1 MHKLNI
7 VVVALGAASL
17 PIVAHRDAY
26 TAIAGIRSDDVH
38 GTYAVATG
46 IARQTPPESW
56 APQDPADGIWRAGRA
71 AINASEWSKAA
82 EQFRRIRTD
91 NALRSSVYRGP
102 AHYWEAYARAQMGG
116 SAQLRQ
122 AQSLLTTL
130 QEDFPETAR
139 EIRDAASLLATV
151 EGRLSREYGDQGS
164 AARLTE
170 AARAADGCPD
180 MDDDNNPQVA
190 ALNAL
195 LQMNSDVAMPLLEKL
210 IADRGKCSA
219 GMRARA
225 MWLIAQQQS
234 PRAAEILLQA
244 AKSDPDM
251 EVREQAVFWLSQVDS
266 DKAVDALESI
276 LRSNASAE
284 LHENALFAMSQNRS
298 PRATAVLRE
307 YATRQ
312 DISAETRAVAI
323 HWLGQGGGAEN
334 VAFLRDLFGK
344 VQDAESKEQILFAM
358 SQSRT
363 PETSQWFI
371 NMFSDEKQD
380 IEIRKQALFW
390 YAQGGPDDDAR
401 PRANAAELVRL
412 YDRMTDV
419 EMKQQLI
426 FVMSQKGGQKDYVD
440 KLMDIAKNDRNP
452 ELRTQAIF
460 WLGQVGSKDPRV
472 AKFLMDL
479 ING

>member
-1 MHKLNI
+1 
-7 VVVALGAASL
+7 
-17 PIVAHRDAY
+17 
-26 TAIAGIRSDDVH
+26 
-38 GTYAVATG
+38 
-46 IARQTPPESW
+46 
-56 APQDPADGIWRAGRA
+56 
-71 AINASEWSKAA
+71 
-82 EQFRRIRTD
+82 
-91 NALRSSVYRGP
+91 
-102 AHYWEAYARAQMGG
+102 
-116 SAQLRQ
+116 
-122 AQSLLTTL
+122 
-130 QEDFPETAR
+130 
-139 EIRDAASLLATV
+139 V

-164 AARLTE
+164 AARLSE

-219 GMRARA
+219 TLRARA

-244 AKSDPDM
+244 AKSDPDN

-276 LRSNASAE
+276 LRSSASAE
-284 LHENALFAMSQNRS
+284 LHENALLAMSQNRS

-307 YATRQ
+307 YATRG
-312 DISAETRAVAI
+312 DIPSETRAVAI
-323 HWLGQGGGAEN
+323 HWLGQGGGTEN

-344 VQDAESKEQILFAM
+344 VQDTESKEQILFAM
-358 SQSRT
+358 SQNRT
-363 PETSQWFI
+363 PETSQWFV
-371 NMFSDEKQD
+371 NLFSDEKQD

-401 PRANAAELVRL
+401 PGAGAELIRL
-412 YDRMTDV
+412 YDRMTDA

-426 FVMSQKGGQKDYVD
+426 FVMSQKGGQKDFVD
-440 KLMDIAKNDRNP
+440 KLMDIAKNDKNP